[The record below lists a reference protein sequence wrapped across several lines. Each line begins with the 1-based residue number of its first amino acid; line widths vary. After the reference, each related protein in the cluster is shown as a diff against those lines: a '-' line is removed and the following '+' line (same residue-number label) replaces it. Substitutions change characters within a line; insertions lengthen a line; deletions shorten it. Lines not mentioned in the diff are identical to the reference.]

1 MLFNQEKQLIMR
13 KLFISITSSILLGGI
28 ISYGTPSHGF
38 VFSLDSNSSS
48 IDGNVTPDDI
58 LTDNLSVVTQG
69 TALGLQDDFFGGT
82 FDILNALSYGQ
93 DSLSSPL
100 NTFTVDRLSVGLPET
115 AVREQAL
122 ISEQGGSIF
131 TTSLSSDNQ
140 LLNDPSS
147 LGLTPGFFGDGLNS
161 LSSEPSG
168 SLTYFSISAF
178 SASNGFG
185 TGGLSS
191 DILISDGSG
200 SFSVFADGATMG
212 LDEADD
218 IDSLILFDGGT
229 IGQLDPGIDRAIFSL
244 SSFSPSTFTFTG
256 NDYSPGL
263 KGSLSPAD
271 LLLTDFSGSFSSC
284 ASGPSQGSDKED
296 ENTGGSGGGCEK
308 VPEPTAIPSLFLVLL
323 LVTLSKWSKFVLSS

>member
-1 MLFNQEKQLIMR
+1 MK
-13 KLFISITSSILLGGI
+13 KLFIRITSSILLGGI
-28 ISYGTPSHGF
+28 ISYGTPAHGF
-38 VFSLDSNSSS
+38 VFSLDPNSSS
-48 IDGNVTPDDI
+48 IDGNITPDDI
-58 LTDNLSVVTQG
+58 LTNNLSVVTQG
-69 TALGLQDDFFGGT
+69 TALGLQDNYFGGV

-93 DSLSSPL
+93 DSLSSL
-100 NTFTVDRLSVGLPET
+100 STTFTVDRLSAGLPET

-122 ISEQGGSIF
+122 ISEQAGSIF

-161 LSSEPSG
+161 LSDEPSG

-191 DILISDGSG
+191 DILISNGSG

-218 IDSLILFDGGT
+218 INSLILFDGGT
-229 IGQLDPGIDRAIFSL
+229 IGQLDPGIDQAIFSL

-256 NDYSPGL
+256 NNYIPGL

-271 LLLTDFSGSFSSC
+271 QLFTDFTGSFSSC
-284 ASGPSQGSDKED
+284 ASASAQGIDPEDDK
-296 ENTGGSGGGCEK
+296 TGERDGGCQK
-308 VPEPTAIPSLFLVLL
+308 VPEPSAILGLFLVLL
-323 LVTLSKWSKFVLSS
+323 LATLFKSTKEVFN